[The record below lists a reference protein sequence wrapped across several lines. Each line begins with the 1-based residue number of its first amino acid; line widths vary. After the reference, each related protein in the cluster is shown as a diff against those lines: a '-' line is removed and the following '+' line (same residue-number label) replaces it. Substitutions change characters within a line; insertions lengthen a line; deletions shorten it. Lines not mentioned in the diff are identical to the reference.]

1 MQVEETILKG
11 CYIIT
16 PKVFEDER
24 GYFFESFN
32 AATFK
37 KLIGIEPHFV
47 QDNQSYST
55 YGVLRGLH
63 LQIVDSAQAKL
74 VSVLSG
80 KVWDVAVDL
89 RPDSTTFKKYI
100 GIELSAENKKQ
111 LYIPRGFA
119 HGFLTLTASASFFYK
134 CDNYYNKSAE
144 RSIIYNDPQLNIQ
157 WPLPE
162 KELILA
168 QKDLANL
175 TLETF
180 MQQASN
186 LKL

>member
-37 KLIGIEPHFV
+37 KLIGIEPYFV

-63 LQIVDSAQAKL
+63 LQIGDSAQAKL

-100 GIELSAENKKQ
+100 SIELSAENKKQ

-119 HGFLTLTASASFFYK
+119 HGFVTLTASASFFYK

-144 RSIIYNDPQLNIQ
+144 RSIIYNDSQLNIQ

-180 MQQASN
+180 MQQGSRF
-186 LKL
+186 KL

>member
-11 CYIIT
+11 CYVIT

-32 AATFK
+32 TNTFK

-63 LQIVDSAQAKL
+63 LQIGNSAQAKL

-80 KVWDVAVDL
+80 KVWDVAVDV
-89 RPDSTTFKKYI
+89 RPGSSTFGKYV

-119 HGFLTLTASASFFYK
+119 HGFVTLTASASFFYK
-134 CDNYYNKSAE
+134 CDNYYDKSAE

-157 WPLPE
+157 WPLST
-162 KELILA
+162 KDLLLS
-168 QKDLANL
+168 QKDLIHQELDA
-175 TLETF
+175 F
-180 MQQASN
+180 IKQSF
-186 LKL
+186 